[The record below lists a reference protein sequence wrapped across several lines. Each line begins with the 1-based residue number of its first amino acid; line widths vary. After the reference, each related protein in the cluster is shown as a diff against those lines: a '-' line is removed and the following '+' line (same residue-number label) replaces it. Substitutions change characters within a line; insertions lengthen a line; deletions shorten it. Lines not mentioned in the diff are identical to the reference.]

1 MKKITLTL
9 LFAALG
15 SDAAFAMNLVNFS
28 KSDYTCNKIQI
39 TPQTTQQ
46 NLVDY
51 CNNVTVVVRDEVV
64 SGRNNSRV
72 PGGGAEITQ
81 NYSADAKDAVLDKV
95 KFTTDDGSYMI
106 CYYQNA
112 GMVKC
117 KVSPPK
123 VPKTVTAKSAKASS
137 SPAQ

>member
-1 MKKITLTL
+1 MKKTTLAL

-15 SDAAFAMNLVNFS
+15 SSSAFAMNLVNFS
-28 KSDYTCNKIQI
+28 KSDYTCNKVQI

-46 NLVDY
+46 NLIDY

-72 PGGGAEITQ
+72 PGGGSGITQ
-81 NYSADAKDAVLDKV
+81 NYSADAKDAILDKV
-95 KFTTDDGSYMI
+95 KFYTDDGSYMI

-117 KVSPPK
+117 KVNPPK
-123 VPKTVTAKSAKASS
+123 SSTAKTSKQASS
-137 SPAQ
+137 SPQ

>member
-1 MKKITLTL
+1 MDT
-9 LFAALG
+9 
-15 SDAAFAMNLVNFS
+15 VNFS

-39 TPQTTQQ
+39 TPQTTQD
-46 NLVDY
+46 NLVAY
-51 CNNVTVVVRDEVV
+51 CNNVTVVVRDEVTG
-64 SGRNNSRV
+64 GRNNSRV

-95 KFTTDDGSYMI
+95 KFYTDDGSYMI

-117 KVSPPK
+117 KVTPPK
-123 VPKTVTAKSAKASS
+123 AAIHPNKPTSS
-137 SPAQ
+137 K

>member
-1 MKKITLTL
+1 MKKISITL
-9 LFAALG
+9 LFVAL
-15 SDAAFAMNLVNFS
+15 SSTTAFAMDTVNFS

-39 TPQTTQQ
+39 TPQTTQD
-46 NLVDY
+46 NLVAY
-51 CNNVTVVVRDEVV
+51 CNNVTVVVRDEVTG
-64 SGRNNSRV
+64 GRNNSRV

-81 NYSADAKDAVLDKV
+81 NYSSDAKDAILDKV
-95 KFTTDDGSYMI
+95 KFYADDGSYMI

-123 VPKTVTAKSAKASS
+123 TASHSKVSS
-137 SPAQ
+137 SGSL

>member
-1 MKKITLTL
+1 MKKISITL
-9 LFAALG
+9 LFAAL
-15 SDAAFAMNLVNFS
+15 SSTAAFAMDTVNFS

-39 TPQTTQQ
+39 TPQTTQD
-46 NLVDY
+46 NLVAY
-51 CNNVTVVVRDEVV
+51 CNNVTVVVRDEVTG
-64 SGRNNSRV
+64 GRNNSRV

-95 KFTTDDGSYMI
+95 KFYTDEGSYMI

-117 KVSPPK
+117 KVTPPK
-123 VPKTVTAKSAKASS
+123 AAIHPNKPTSS
-137 SPAQ
+137 K

>member
-1 MKKITLTL
+1 MKKISITL
-9 LFAALG
+9 LFAAL
-15 SDAAFAMNLVNFS
+15 SSTAAFAMDTVNFS

-39 TPQTTQQ
+39 TPQTTQD
-46 NLVDY
+46 NLVAY
-51 CNNVTVVVRDEVV
+51 CNNVTVVVRDEVTG
-64 SGRNNSRV
+64 GRNNSRV

-95 KFTTDDGSYMI
+95 KFYTDDGSYMI

-117 KVSPPK
+117 KVTTPK
-123 VPKTVTAKSAKASS
+123 AAAHPNKPTSS
-137 SPAQ
+137 K